1 MRRLQRC
8 YSGNCYISQDEVCGG
23 FSVFPPC
30 SSLKNCL
37 LRGENIFRQLKL
49 HSSSSHIHG
58 KKICEPLNIHPKLP
72 NQWITF
78 ALSYLSSTFY
88 HKVTRFS
95 IHINPTEKQQQTQQ
109 KNYYIIKSF
118 FYVETVMCWY
128 MFNMKLSKKSSDL

>member
-1 MRRLQRC
+1 MLVKLFNVGKKTSEMLFRKLLHQWR
-8 YSGNCYISQDEVCGG
+8 SGLWV
-23 FSVFPPC
+23 FSVFPSC

-37 LRGENIFRQLKL
+37 PRGENIFRQLKH

-109 KNYYIIKSF
+109 KKYYIVKSF
-118 FYVETVMCWY
+118 FYVGTVMCW
-128 MFNMKLSKKSSDL
+128 